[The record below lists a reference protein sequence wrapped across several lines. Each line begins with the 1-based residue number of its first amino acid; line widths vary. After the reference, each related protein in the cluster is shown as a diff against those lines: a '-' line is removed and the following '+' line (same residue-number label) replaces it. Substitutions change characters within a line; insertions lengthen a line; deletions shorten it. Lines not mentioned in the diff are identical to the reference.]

1 MTAFIPVVT
10 WRRREFEAR
19 RAAGWLIFLEQRD
32 GRPPSLAEVARHM
45 RVPFS
50 TAYGH
55 IRAAVDLGLLE
66 VAGVHNA
73 RRFHAPRG

>member
-1 MTAFIPVVT
+1 MIPVV

-32 GRPPSLAEVARHM
+32 GRPPGIAEVARHM

-50 TAYGH
+50 TTYGH
-55 IRAAVDLGLLE
+55 LRAAVGLGLLE
-66 VAGVHNA
+66 TGAHHQS